1 MNDLISQAQLRPVSM
16 VFPDCRPVVEVWL
29 VGCGFT
35 EAKPLSTKMDTFFKL
50 INQQVKHN
58 TDSACMSMI

>member
-1 MNDLISQAQLRPVSM
+1 M

-29 VGCGFT
+29 AGFGFT
-35 EAKPLSTKMDTFFKL
+35 EAKPLSIKMDTFFKL

-58 TDSACMSMI
+58 TDSACMSMM

>member
-1 MNDLISQAQLRPVSM
+1 M

-35 EAKPLSTKMDTFFKL
+35 EAKPLSLKMDTFFKL
-50 INQQVKHN
+50 INQQVKRD